1 MSSYNQHDFERIEA
15 YLQGR
20 MPPSAKAEF
29 EQDMA
34 SDAAL
39 KKEVDLHRG
48 MAAALHDPQEEAFR
62 NTLSEIERELGTTD
76 KMLVPDAIPG
86 HQPAMRMRRIVA
98 LRSWSV
104 AAAAMLVL
112 AVGITVLWPGKL
124 DSTPSADRLVQNNIG
139 RYPAPAATRGP
150 AEDARLA
157 LQEAY
162 TAYDNGDYAT
172 ALEGFSAQP
181 EPMQQHPDVLFF
193 RSMSQLHL
201 DQGGEAAAGFE
212 ALLKQGENQWTADAE
227 WHLVL
232 ATIQQGAYGAALAL
246 CRRISEQGGAFA
258 GPANTLLP
266 DLERLMD
273 QADADALDRPERPR
287 P

>member
-29 EQDMA
+29 EQAIA

-39 KKEVDLHRG
+39 KKEVDLHRD
-48 MAAALHDPQEEAFR
+48 MAEALHDPQEEAFR
-62 NTLSEIERELGTTD
+62 NTLSEIERELGAPDT
-76 KMLVPDAIPG
+76 MLVPDAIPG

-104 AAAAMLVL
+104 AVAAMLVL
-112 AVGITVLWPGKL
+112 AVGITVLWPGNL
-124 DSTPSADRLVQNNIG
+124 DSTPSADRLVQNNMG

-150 AEDARLA
+150 AEDARQA

-162 TAYDNGDYAT
+162 AAYDNGAYAA
-172 ALEGFSAQP
+172 ALDGFAAQP

-193 RSMSQLHL
+193 RSMSQLQLGH
-201 DQGGEAAAGFE
+201 GAEAAAGFE
-212 ALLKQGENQWTADAE
+212 SLLHLDQNQWTADAA

-232 ATIQQGAYGAALAL
+232 ASIQQGQYGAALAR
-246 CRRISEQGGAFA
+246 CRQIAEQGGVFA
-258 GPANTLLP
+258 GPAKALLP

-273 QADADALDRPERPR
+273 QADADKLDRPERPR